1 MEELYALRKQVN
13 QWATCNSTLWLQ
25 QQNKKKTVAINS
37 VIYPPSPLK
46 KKKKNQS
53 TSYSGMDS
61 RTNRVTLT
69 PQPDPDIGLT
79 LTMSFHAQGNQ
90 N

>member
-46 KKKKNQS
+46 KKKKIKAHHILGWIQEQ
-53 TSYSGMDS
+53 TE
-61 RTNRVTLT
+61 
-69 PQPDPDIGLT
+69 
-79 LTMSFHAQGNQ
+79 
-90 N
+90 